1 MRPLDGWGI
10 EMVPIRVVMS
20 LAIIG
25 AILGVW
31 AMGVY
36 VLEPTLASQRLRG
49 ECEGIAAELVSLVRG
64 GTPRDLRDPM
74 AGLGTRRVIPMEVPK
89 GCVFVSFG
97 GDPDPDGDGVL
108 DAGVTGTGAVIV
120 FLVQGA
126 SKEVVWLLDQD
137 VGFRSGVFDEERFL
151 LGTGSLILEKEGRTM
166 LAFELVRDS
175 ENMYILVYRV

>member
-1 MRPLDGWGI
+1 MRRLDAWGV

-31 AMGVY
+31 VVGVY

-49 ECEGIAAELVSLVRG
+49 ECEGIAGELVSLVRG
-64 GTPRDLRDPM
+64 GSPRDLRDPM
-74 AGLGTRRVIPMEVPK
+74 AGLGTRRVMPVEVPD

-97 GDPDPDGDGVL
+97 GDSDPDGDGVL
-108 DAGVTGTGAVIV
+108 EAGVTGSGAVIV

-126 SKEVVWLLDQD
+126 SKEVVWLSDPD
-137 VGFRSGVFDEERFL
+137 VGFRAGLFEDGRVQLGDE
-151 LGTGSLILEKEGRTM
+151 SLILRKEGRTM